1 MTNNQKPQI
10 INPINSYVSIR
21 RICTVLM
28 AVFCFSMYAIA
39 DPDAF
44 SVSVSG
50 GNTFTISRTDASA
63 ASYVDYYTLGGTAIA
78 GIHFTHVEGRLD
90 FAVGETSKTVTVEL
104 LPVST
109 IDKYVYYGAE
119 RFFEFFTYNNAM
131 SQIQTQGTITN
142 GVNHYIL
149 YVSGKQINMLLDKNN
164 TLC

>member
-1 MTNNQKPQI
+1 MKNNHKPQI

-21 RICTVLM
+21 RICTVLV
-28 AVFCFSMYAIA
+28 AVFCFSMHATA

-63 ASYVDYYTLGGTAIA
+63 ASYVDYYTQGGTAIA
-78 GIHFTHVEGRLD
+78 SIHFTDVSGRLE
-90 FAVGETSKTVTVEL
+90 FAVGETSKTVIVPLLTV
-104 LPVST
+104 SS
-109 IDKYVYYGAE
+109 IDKYVYYGAT
-119 RFFEFFTYNNAM
+119 RYFNFFTYNNAM
-131 SQIQTQGTITN
+131 SQIRTQGTITN